1 LGGGSGRL
9 RNVQITQYMKPNAEQ
24 LLKVD
29 VAGRVWTPRKMRE
42 GVLDEFERSGMAARE
57 FEGRVG
63 VKYSTFANWV
73 QRRRRERQAGKP
85 PALPR
90 LVEAVVAQ
98 PEALPSIRTVV
109 VHLPGGGRAEVADG
123 GQAKMAAALLRAL
136 CAGGAGC

>member
-1 LGGGSGRL
+1 LRGGSGKL
-9 RNVQITQYMKPNAEQ
+9 RDVQITQIMKPNTEQ

-57 FEGRVG
+57 FAGRVG

-73 QRRRRERQAGKP
+73 QQRRRERQAGKSV
-85 PALPR
+85 ALPR

-98 PEALPSIRTVV
+98 AEALPSIRALV
-109 VHLPGGGRAEVADG
+109 VHLPGGGRLEVADE
-123 GQAKMAAALLRAL
+123 GQAKMAAVLLRAL
-136 CAGGAGC
+136 CAGGVGC

>member
-1 LGGGSGRL
+1 L
-9 RNVQITQYMKPNAEQ
+9 RNVQITQFMKPNGEQ

-57 FEGRVG
+57 FAARVG

-73 QRRRRERQAGKP
+73 QQRRRERQAGKP
-85 PALPR
+85 VALPR

-98 PEALPSIRTVV
+98 AEALPASRAVV
-109 VHLPGGGRAEVADG
+109 VHLPGGGRVEVADEA
-123 GQAKMAAALLRAL
+123 QAKVAAVLLREL
-136 CAGGAGC
+136 GMGGAGC

>member
-1 LGGGSGRL
+1 MCK
-9 RNVQITQYMKPNAEQ
+9 VHITQLMKPKAEQ

-29 VAGRVWTPRKMRE
+29 VAGRVWTPRQMRE

-57 FEGRVG
+57 FAGRMG

-73 QRRRRERQAGKP
+73 QQRRKARGAGKP
-85 PALPR
+85 DAWPR

-98 PEALPSIRTVV
+98 AEALPSVRALV
-109 VHLPGGGRAEVADG
+109 VHLPGGARAEVADE
-123 GQAKMAAALLRAL
+123 GQAKMAAALLREL

>member
-1 LGGGSGRL
+1 M
-9 RNVQITQYMKPNAEQ
+9 RNGQITQFMKPKTEQ

-57 FEGRVG
+57 FAGRVG

-73 QRRRRERQAGKP
+73 QQRRRERHAGKP
-85 PALPR
+85 VALPR

-98 PEALPSIRTVV
+98 AEALPSSRAVV
-109 VHLPGGGRAEVADG
+109 VHLPGGGRVEVADE
-123 GQAKMAAALLRAL
+123 GQAKVAAVLLREL
-136 CAGGAGC
+136 GMGGVGC

>member
-1 LGGGSGRL
+1 
-9 RNVQITQYMKPNAEQ
+9 MKPNTEQ

-42 GVLDEFERSGMAARE
+42 GVLDEFERSGMAATE
-57 FEGRVG
+57 FAARLG

-73 QRRRRERQAGKP
+73 QQRRRQRQAGKP

-98 PEALPSIRTVV
+98 PEASPSIRAVV
-109 VHLPGGGRAEVADG
+109 VHLPCGARMEIADG
-123 GQAKMAAALLRAL
+123 VQAAIAAELLRAL
-136 CAGGAGC
+136 GAGGAGC

>member
-1 LGGGSGRL
+1 MCK
-9 RNVQITQYMKPNAEQ
+9 VQITQLMKPKAEQ

-29 VAGRVWTPRKMRE
+29 VAGRVWTPRQMRE

-57 FEGRVG
+57 FAGRMG

-73 QRRRRERQAGKP
+73 QQRRKARGAGKP

-98 PEALPSIRTVV
+98 AEALPSVRALV
-109 VHLPGGGRAEVADG
+109 VHLPGGARAEVADEW
-123 GQAKMAAALLRAL
+123 QAKMAAALLREL